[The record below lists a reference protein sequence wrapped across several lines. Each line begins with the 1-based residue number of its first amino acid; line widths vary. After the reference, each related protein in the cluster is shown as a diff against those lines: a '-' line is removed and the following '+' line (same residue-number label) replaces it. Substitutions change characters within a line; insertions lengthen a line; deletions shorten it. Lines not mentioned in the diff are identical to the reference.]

1 MYMYANLNMYTYI
14 YIYHTIYYTNND
26 TYLVTRRMAYP
37 SKSPLPLV
45 LFLRAAL
52 GFRRH
57 TLLAEASS
65 HDILSVLQSNFSR
78 WFNSALMGYYGM

>member
-1 MYMYANLNMYTYI
+1 MYANLNMNTYI
-14 YIYHTIYYTNND
+14 YIPYHIYTNNE
-26 TYLVTRRMAYP
+26 TYLVTGRMAYP

-65 HDILSVLQSNFSR
+65 HDILSVLQSNFSW